1 MLLPVF
7 ECGDL
12 RENRFKLMTLGKIVK
27 YCKKDT
33 DSWVISF
40 SFSLSLLPWGFTEDY
55 VCAIET
61 WQMTSL
67 PPSPSKK
74 KKKKH
79 FSSAANP
86 SLCLSSNCCFSL
98 NLRWRTNRWTG
109 QGTSRERKRN
119 AGQRVRTKQHRK
131 TVRRERS
138 KRPRRETRV
147 SISLV

>member
-27 YCKKDT
+27 YCKKGYRLT
-33 DSWVISF
+33 GHKLLF
-40 SFSLSLLPWGFTEDY
+40 LTLSLFSHEASQRIMFVQLKLGKWLP
-55 VCAIET
+55 
-61 WQMTSL
+61 SL
-67 PPSPSKK
+67 PLQKK
-74 KKKKH
+74 KP
-79 FSSAANP
+79 FSNAANP

>member
-27 YCKKDT
+27 YCKKGYRLMGHKLL
-33 DSWVISF
+33 F
-40 SFSLSLLPWGFTEDY
+40 LSLSSPMRLHRGLCLCNWNLANDF
-55 VCAIET
+55 
-61 WQMTSL
+61 

-74 KKKKH
+74 KKKNI
-79 FSSAANP
+79 SAVLPIRLYVWAA
-86 SLCLSSNCCFSL
+86 NCCFSL